1 MNSLHVGRV
10 GTQQLLKCFNA
21 FNVVRR
27 GERVPLIKPHT
38 KTKIGEEKAMK
49 TVRTLNKL
57 DVRDRVGNV
66 ADRIQTICLLL
77 ENVQYLDDVSDSVS
91 VYSEHPNVAEDLISL
106 CVSELLSAADKL
118 NTLAEDCREYESE
131 KTSEVYETE

>member
-1 MNSLHVGRV
+1 
-10 GTQQLLKCFNA
+10 
-21 FNVVRR
+21 
-27 GERVPLIKPHT
+27 
-38 KTKIGEEKAMK
+38 MK

-77 ENVQYLDDVSDSVS
+77 DNVQYLDDVSDSVS

-106 CVSELLSAADKL
+106 CVSELLSVADKL